1 MLWPKQSLLKEGSR
15 RLLGAAVWLVGLDL
29 LFAEMASAG
38 WAAGEGLISMLVC
51 EGEGPAGRGL
61 AVGRLLSTWTWR
73 VAERGDVPYL
83 AYMAFMKLGCLLES
97 NRH

>member
-61 AVGRLLSTWTWR
+61 SQWDVFYPHGHGELLK
-73 VAERGDVPYL
+73 EG
-83 AYMAFMKLGCLLES
+83 MCLILLIWLS
-97 NRH
+97 